1 MRVPLPLVIGL
12 EKALAAYLQLDP
24 DSTLKITKL
33 DGKLVAL
40 ELRGLNMTLFFLGE
54 QGKLAIRSIAD
65 DAPDATI
72 SATPLMLAQMT
83 VQKSAD
89 KALFAGKMKIT
100 GDLDSAQALQDILA
114 DVDIDWEEHL
124 SHLVGDVVAHQ
135 VGRSVRGL
143 FNWASGS
150 STSLQ
155 EDLSEYLLHEA
166 KLLPD
171 TEDLNNFLNEVDTI
185 RSDIE
190 RFSVRLDRYEQ
201 THKAQ

>member
-1 MRVPLPLVIGL
+1 MRAPLPLVIGL
-12 EKALAAYLQLDP
+12 EKALKAYLQLDP
-24 DSTLKITKL
+24 DSTQKVAKL

-40 ELRGLNMTLFFLGE
+40 ELRGLNMTLFFVGE
-54 QGKLAIRSIAD
+54 QHKLAIRSIAD
-65 DAPDATI
+65 ETVDAVI

-83 VQKSAD
+83 LQKTAS
-89 KALFAGKMKIT
+89 KAVFSGQMKIS

-124 SHLVGDVVAHQ
+124 AGLVGDVVAHQ

-143 FNWASGS
+143 FNWATNSGS
-150 STSLQ
+150 SLQ

-171 TEDLNNFLNEVDTI
+171 AEDIENFLNKVDTI
-185 RSDIE
+185 RADID

-201 THKAQ
+201 QNN

>member
-1 MRVPLPLVIGL
+1 MHAPLPLVIGL

-24 DSTLKITKL
+24 DSRQKISKL
-33 DGKLVAL
+33 DGKLIAL

-54 QGKLAIRSIAD
+54 QDKLAIRSIAD
-65 DAPDATI
+65 ETPDATI

-143 FNWASGS
+143 LNWADGS

-171 TEDLNNFLNEVDTI
+171 TEDLNNFLNKVDTI

-201 THKAQ
+201 NHKI